1 MQKEKENFYFRDG
14 IHGGFFFFFLP
25 SEPRAKET
33 AAIKVLATGAES
45 GIENSV
51 LFGKPFSF
59 KKEKKRRRGG
69 RIRISAGRTGE
80 SSIYKKAAQRALLKK
95 TFSSSPHPHPALHS
109 PLQKATSDFRTFW
122 LI

>member
-1 MQKEKENFYFRDG
+1 MQNEKENFYFRDR
-14 IHGGFFFFFLP
+14 IHRGFFFFFFPP

-59 KKEKKRRRGG
+59 KKEKKRRGG
-69 RIRISAGRTGE
+69 EELE
-80 SSIYKKAAQRALLKK
+80 SLLVAQVNHPFTRKLYRA
-95 TFSSSPHPHPALHS
+95 FC
-109 PLQKATSDFRTFW
+109 
-122 LI
+122 

>member
-59 KKEKKRRRGG
+59 AGFCSG
-69 RIRISAGRTGE
+69 TINFFSFLFLLNFFLSLISYNLSPDE
-80 SSIYKKAAQRALLKK
+80 YVLK
-95 TFSSSPHPHPALHS
+95 
-109 PLQKATSDFRTFW
+109 Q
-122 LI
+122 

>member
-14 IHGGFFFFFLP
+14 IHGVIIIFFPP

-59 KKEKKRRRGG
+59 KKEKREEGG
-69 RIRISAGRTGE
+69 GG
-80 SSIYKKAAQRALLKK
+80 KN
-95 TFSSSPHPHPALHS
+95 
-109 PLQKATSDFRTFW
+109 
-122 LI
+122 

>member
-1 MQKEKENFYFRDG
+1 MLLLL
-14 IHGGFFFFFLP
+14 FFPP

-59 KKEKKRRRGG
+59 KKEKREEGG
-69 RIRISAGRTGE
+69 G
-80 SSIYKKAAQRALLKK
+80 KN
-95 TFSSSPHPHPALHS
+95 
-109 PLQKATSDFRTFW
+109 
-122 LI
+122 

>member
-1 MQKEKENFYFRDG
+1 MGSIVAGLVFGFG
-14 IHGGFFFFFLP
+14 FCFGFFFFPP

-59 KKEKKRRRGG
+59 KKGKKKEKGGGG
-69 RIRISAGRTGE
+69 RIRISVGRTGE
-80 SSIYKKAAQRALLKK
+80 SSIYKKAYRALC
-95 TFSSSPHPHPALHS
+95 
-109 PLQKATSDFRTFW
+109 
-122 LI
+122 